1 MAELRYTDLL
11 LVNRD
16 YESYKVTGE
25 AFYATYLNKPK
36 IFNIDLLEV
45 NPGALPRFTNQSF
58 VSRTTMED
66 EGQPLSSKIY
76 DAYVEGT
83 ILDDISTSV
92 ITDTNTLVDK
102 ASGVVVE
109 VAGNFGQTGTPADLF
124 DGSVNNFGVSQWY
137 VDLPSIPFDNALGG
151 VMVQGAKSISE
162 QWSQYFYR
170 VTGTN
175 VPSGWWCLGAEGPGV
190 TSWNNINTGDFP
202 WALNNGS
209 NVFKITGPTGTGVIT
224 KIEFMYSTTSGPS
237 SDGSVSGTPVL
248 ATTNRVLQAAI
259 FVNQEILLDGV
270 ELTVTDD
277 TNLDQFVV
285 GKEVIQ
291 NSSGTPE
298 TSAIT
303 NVVNDKNAL
312 GQITYVASYNTDSV
326 QNAFNG
332 ESSSAMWMIYTN
344 GVGSTSQRV
353 ELTNP
358 INNTTGY
365 VVVWTYNA
373 LGPQGSPN
381 PQNQVLWVN
390 GTPIT
395 FTATTSGINPYL
407 VPVSTGPI
415 SNIGLGFASA
425 ANMNV
430 SAFDLN
436 ATDIPSAKPLYLN
449 PNDYSTL
456 TLTNDTNLANFQVGD
471 AVDKGTVSAIDTLN
485 TQMDVV
491 LTDTADVYVPTDT
504 VTGPTLTAKGNLL
517 RVYEADN
524 KILVNNSTGRF
535 FETKPEQTLN
545 RLDKTAVQENVP
557 VDGTKKYLEFSESGT
572 VTGLLDAP
580 QSPAYVTTDEDPVL
594 TLTFPSTF
602 PSGFTPDEE
611 LGEGVTL
618 TIEVTAENVV
628 GTDGPKSATVQ
639 PMVATPIT
647 SAIIQIDEEPNPNG
661 GWKRLD
667 TGGGANY
674 MWGIVYSNIEKIFVT
689 TGYNNANPTGVQGI
703 RWSEDGLTWYPGT
716 ENGTTPISSYSN
728 QGMAY
733 AEDKQLYG
741 VIGNATLPGRVSY
754 STSGKTGW
762 SSFQQ
767 LNGKADSPWCITY
780 SKYHGKFFVG
790 GGSNSWGAW
799 IYSSPDMIN
808 WTLTTQFPESF
819 NGFGITSLGTNDT
832 TGRMVAGTYDYNGG
846 VSGPTFR
853 LGYSDDEGATW
864 IDCTFTQNPDTSPY
878 KTGGF
883 MKVCYNEEADAWVA
897 GGGDGYT
904 SECLWRSTDGITWTP
919 IPETL
924 DKEGGNTVENTSCG
938 VSNGYFFNY
947 KRVNYSSTHV
957 RKILVS
963 EDGLNWYGGPYNTV
977 GGNEI
982 PQNFAFDGK
991 RTYVGTGQ
999 AISASANAWW
1009 SDDLGLPYEKL
1020 TFQDNTGLTLF
1031 SSNDVVHS
1039 LDQNPEVTR
1048 AVVDSVTPGSNQMV
1062 VKGSVGEWQ
1071 LGGKVEQ
1078 VIPAGVISLTAEEL
1092 DAQKLKF
1099 LTYNNRKDVVC
1110 GEEASAARATLLAT
1124 LTEAGYT
1131 EADINQTYS
1140 NLDN

>member
-1 MAELRYTDLL
+1 MAELRYTDLF

-36 IFNIDLLEV
+36 IFNINLLEV

-312 GQITYVASYNTDSV
+312 GQITYVTSNNTDSV

-332 ESSSAMWMIYTN
+332 ESSGAMWMIYTN

-639 PMVATPIT
+639 PEDDTPIDYSYLNGLTALYTGNPRGQWITTGIDLVNNDGLVWIKNRTGNNDHALTDTLTGPSQYLHSNKTDAIGGTAFAIT
-647 SAIIQIDEEPNPNG
+647 SFLEYGFQLGTDSSVNGEGYNFAAWTFSKVAGYFDIHNPKALGPNDSITLNHNLGTRPGLIIVKPTTIAG
-661 GWKRLD
+661 GWLTWHTSFSAGDFVRLD
-667 TGGGANY
+667 RDTAKTAAGGEWVSNITDSSITLDNEY
-674 MWGIVYSNIEKIFVT
+674 MYGNNTDLIVYLF
-689 TGYNNANPTGVQGI
+689 
-703 RWSEDGLTWYPGT
+703 
-716 ENGTTPISSYSN
+716 
-728 QGMAY
+728 
-733 AEDKQLYG
+733 AEDTPD
-741 VIGNATLPGRVSY
+741 VI
-754 STSGKTGW
+754 K
-762 SSFQQ
+762 
-767 LNGKADSPWCITY
+767 
-780 SKYHGKFFVG
+780 
-790 GGSNSWGAW
+790 
-799 IYSSPDMIN
+799 
-808 WTLTTQFPESF
+808 
-819 NGFGITSLGTNDT
+819 
-832 TGRMVAGTYDYNGG
+832 
-846 VSGPTFR
+846 
-853 LGYSDDEGATW
+853 
-864 IDCTFTQNPDTSPY
+864 
-878 KTGGF
+878 
-883 MKVCYNEEADAWVA
+883 
-897 GGGDGYT
+897 
-904 SECLWRSTDGITWTP
+904 
-919 IPETL
+919 
-924 DKEGGNTVENTSCG
+924 CG
-938 VSNGYFFNY
+938 
-947 KRVNYSSTHV
+947 
-957 RKILVS
+957 
-963 EDGLNWYGGPYNTV
+963 
-977 GGNEI
+977 
-982 PQNFAFDGK
+982 
-991 RTYVGTGQ
+991 TYVGTQ
-999 AISASANAWW
+999 N
-1009 SDDLGLPYEKL
+1009 
-1020 TFQDNTGLTLF
+1020 
-1031 SSNDVVHS
+1031 
-1039 LDQNPEVTR
+1039 DQNIDVGFEAQWVLIKSPEDNDNWLILDNKRGNYAELYPNDSKVEAGTAGSSGVKFTNPNGF
-1048 AVVDSVTPGSNQMV
+1048 AVD
-1062 VKGSVGEWQ
+1062 
-1071 LGGKVEQ
+1071 GGKGNCNANGRNYIYVA
-1078 VIPAGVISLTAEEL
+1078 IAAPPAARSLTAEEL